1 MSIILKKKKGL
12 LVPKSHPQKKNQ
24 IFGNIGSGIFGA
36 SNEKEEIINEI
47 IQEAIENLII
57 EKLLLYSGRLIRNLD
72 YFVSYNLV
80 DGEKQIKTLYLKR
93 RVWPKFIGISFKEM
107 IVTGAKPTEFLE
119 FLKHK
124 RCYNVKITREQF
136 ENII

>member
-12 LVPKSHPQKKNQ
+12 LIPKSHPPKKNQ

-36 SNEKEEIINEI
+36 SNKKEEIINEV
-47 IQEAIENLII
+47 IQEAIENLIV
-57 EKLLLYSGRLIRNLD
+57 EKLLLYSSRLIRNLD

-80 DGEKQIKTLYLKR
+80 DGEKQIKTLYLKKKI
-93 RVWPKFIGISFKEM
+93 WPNFISISFKEM
-107 IVTGAKPTEFLE
+107 IVTGAKPVEFLE

-124 RCYNVKITREQF
+124 RCYNVKITREQL